1 METGKPLISILMALY
16 EPRLDW
22 LKEQLDSLEAQTFP
36 NLKLYVCDD
45 CSSTVP
51 FEAIQGCVSKAIR
64 SFPYEIRRN
73 EKNLGSNLTFQALT
87 EEADGEYLAY
97 CDQDDIWI
105 PEKLEILQAEMERTG
120 ALLACSDM
128 YIIDSD
134 GKRVAK
140 SMTEVRKHHVFRSGD
155 NLAEGLLIHNF
166 VSGCAMLVRSSIAKE
181 ACPFCPYMVYDHY
194 LALYAA
200 NQGSI
205 QSLEE
210 QLISHR
216 VHSANQTGL
225 LTGVIDKASYGRER
239 IDLMVDRLHWLRDH
253 FLCGPDLKAVL
264 DESVEWA
271 EARQQNWAHHG
282 GKATVW
288 KYRHFSSIPSV
299 FEIVANWMPEPIFQL
314 AIQAGK
320 RNLV

>member
-16 EPRLDW
+16 DPRLDW
-22 LKEQLDSLEAQTFP
+22 LKEQLDSLEEQTFP

-45 CSSTVP
+45 CSPTVS
-51 FEAIQGCVSKAIR
+51 FAAIQECVSKAIR

-97 CDQDDIWI
+97 CDQDDIWL
-105 PEKLEILQAEMERTG
+105 PEKLEILQAEIERSG

-140 SMTEVRKHHVFRSGD
+140 SITEVRKHHVFRSGD

-166 VSGCAMLVRSSIAKE
+166 VSGCAMLVRSDIAKE

-205 QSLEE
+205 QSLGE

-253 FLCGPDLKAVL
+253 FICGPDLKAVL
-264 DESVEWA
+264 NESVAWA
-271 EARQQNWAHHG
+271 EARQRNWAHHG
-282 GKATVW
+282 GKVTVW

-299 FEIVANWMPEPIFQL
+299 FEIVANWMPEPVFQL
-314 AIQAGK
+314 AIKAGK
-320 RNLV
+320 RNMV